1 MKALR
6 KLPLKL
12 ENACGDGNKSASGFG
27 RRRGDGGNR
36 SASGDRNESACGV
49 VDINISGGKLK
60 KLCRIVIVSA
70 GLATLFGCFGG
81 STVKQSIEDY
91 AERLSRVLDAPLPDT
106 FNDKIT
112 TPLPK
117 LADSATLK
125 HTIEGVSINL
135 REFYALQDCELGT
148 VVAERNTSL
157 GKSQLPSQRLAYES
171 KLLSVLKSCEAALA
185 GDDIAKQSA
194 NQSASKSASKNSVK
208 KNKALAATIAS
219 WREQKSQDYSKTWAN
234 LIQGS
239 QELRLALNTPERL
252 FSVENNKDALS
263 SVNAFYY
270 LSSLNNTQF
279 SFGEPTSEHSIKT
292 EVANKKNVSKA
303 SGSDTNNINIS
314 SERLTSSNNPLI
326 DSSELE
332 QQLQI
337 IRSARLPATLWHTQQ
352 TLTQNLTLLTNMLT
366 TELDA
371 VSCPEG
377 RASDKAK
384 ILRNVFYLFFIEEI
398 QPVGSLV
405 NRYHYK
411 LVPLWED
418 WLAQPLL
425 HDEFKRYIKQHT
437 EDGFEKYSRAM
448 KAHVNLWQGFLGRC
462 NLSPVAPV

>member
-1 MKALR
+1 MNIFQVKPWHPKVSQLR
-6 KLPLKL
+6 
-12 ENACGDGNKSASGFG
+12 NACRA
-27 RRRGDGGNR
+27 
-36 SASGDRNESACGV
+36 GV
-49 VDINISGGKLK
+49 ISVAMFAL
-60 KLCRIVIVSA
+60 L
-70 GLATLFGCFGG
+70 GCFGG
-81 STVKQSIEDY
+81 STVKQSIDDY
-91 AERLSRVLDAPLPDT
+91 AARLSRVLDTPLPDS

-125 HTIEGVSINL
+125 QAIEGVNINL

-157 GKSQLPSQRLAYES
+157 GKSQLPSQRLVYES
-171 KLLSVLKSCEAALA
+171 KLLNVLKSCEAALT
-185 GDDIAKQSA
+185 KENES
-194 NQSASKSASKNSVK
+194 NQRNAT
-208 KNKALAATIAS
+208 LAATIAS
-219 WREQKSQDYSKTWAN
+219 WREQKTQDYSKTWAN
-234 LIQGS
+234 LVQGS

-263 SVNAFYY
+263 SVNALYY
-270 LSSLNNTQF
+270 ISSLSNKGLLLSDMYSSNT
-279 SFGEPTSEHSIKT
+279 
-292 EVANKKNVSKA
+292 A
-303 SGSDTNNINIS
+303 SSDTETEATNENN
-314 SERLTSSNNPLI
+314 SESI
-326 DSSELE
+326 IESSELE
-332 QQLQI
+332 QQLKI

-352 TLTQNLTLLTNMLT
+352 TLTQNLSLLTNMLE

-405 NRYHYK
+405 NQYHYK
-411 LVPLWED
+411 LAPLWED
-418 WLAQPLL
+418 WLAQPSL
-425 HDEFKRYIKQHT
+425 HEEFKRYIRQQSQ
-437 EDGFEKYSRAM
+437 DGFNQYSSAM

>member
-1 MKALR
+1 MNISQVKPWHPKVSQLR
-6 KLPLKL
+6 
-12 ENACGDGNKSASGFG
+12 NACRA
-27 RRRGDGGNR
+27 
-36 SASGDRNESACGV
+36 GV
-49 VDINISGGKLK
+49 ISVAMFAL
-60 KLCRIVIVSA
+60 L
-70 GLATLFGCFGG
+70 GCFGG
-81 STVKQSIEDY
+81 STVKQSIDDY
-91 AERLSRVLDAPLPDT
+91 AARLSRVLDTPLPDS

-157 GKSQLPSQRLAYES
+157 GKSQLPSQRLVYES
-171 KLLSVLKSCEAALA
+171 KLLNVLKSCEAALT
-185 GDDIAKQSA
+185 KENES
-194 NQSASKSASKNSVK
+194 NQRNA
-208 KNKALAATIAS
+208 ALAATIAS
-219 WREQKSQDYSKTWAN
+219 WREQKTQDYSKTWAN
-234 LIQGS
+234 LVQGS

-263 SVNAFYY
+263 SVNALYY
-270 LSSLNNTQF
+270 INSLSNKELLLSDMYSSNT
-279 SFGEPTSEHSIKT
+279 
-292 EVANKKNVSKA
+292 A
-303 SGSDTNNINIS
+303 SSDTETEATNENN
-314 SERLTSSNNPLI
+314 SEKI
-326 DSSELE
+326 IESSELE
-332 QQLQI
+332 QQLKI

-352 TLTQNLTLLTNMLT
+352 TLTQNLSLLTDMLE

-405 NRYHYK
+405 NQYHYK
-411 LVPLWED
+411 LAPLWED
-418 WLAQPLL
+418 WLAQPSL
-425 HDEFKRYIKQHT
+425 HEEFKRYIRQQSQ
-437 EDGFEKYSRAM
+437 DGFNQYSSVM

>member
-1 MKALR
+1 MNISQAKPWHLKVSQLR
-6 KLPLKL
+6 
-12 ENACGDGNKSASGFG
+12 NACRA
-27 RRRGDGGNR
+27 
-36 SASGDRNESACGV
+36 GV
-49 VDINISGGKLK
+49 ISVAMFAL
-60 KLCRIVIVSA
+60 L
-70 GLATLFGCFGG
+70 GCFGG
-81 STVKQSIEDY
+81 STVKQSIDDY
-91 AERLSRVLDAPLPDT
+91 AARLSRVLDTPLPDS

-125 HTIEGVSINL
+125 HAIEGVSINL

-157 GKSQLPSQRLAYES
+157 GKSQLPSQRLVYES
-171 KLLSVLKSCEAALA
+171 KLLNVLKSCEAALT
-185 GDDIAKQSA
+185 KENES
-194 NQSASKSASKNSVK
+194 NQRNA
-208 KNKALAATIAS
+208 ALAATIAS
-219 WREQKSQDYSKTWAN
+219 WREQKTQDYSKTWAN
-234 LIQGS
+234 LVQGS

-263 SVNAFYY
+263 SVNALYY
-270 LSSLNNTQF
+270 INSLSNKELLLSDMYSSNT
-279 SFGEPTSEHSIKT
+279 
-292 EVANKKNVSKA
+292 A
-303 SGSDTNNINIS
+303 SSDTETEATNENN
-314 SERLTSSNNPLI
+314 SEKI
-326 DSSELE
+326 IESSELE
-332 QQLQI
+332 QQLKI

-352 TLTQNLTLLTNMLT
+352 TLTQNLSLLTDMLE

-405 NRYHYK
+405 NQYHYK
-411 LVPLWED
+411 LAPLWED
-418 WLAQPLL
+418 WLAQPSL
-425 HDEFKRYIKQHT
+425 HEEFKRYIRQQSQ
-437 EDGFEKYSRAM
+437 DGFNQYSSVM

>member
-6 KLPLKL
+6 NLTFQL
-12 ENACGDGNKSASGFG
+12 KSA
-27 RRRGDGGNR
+27 RGYKNTSLCGYQDKSVCDGHDTNVYG
-36 SASGDRNESACGV
+36 GDRF
-49 VDINISGGKLK
+49 IKF
-60 KLCRIVIVSA
+60 CRVSIVSA
-70 GLATLFGCFGG
+70 GLVTLFGCFGG
-81 STVKQSIEDY
+81 DTVKQSIEDY
-91 AERLSRVLDAPLPDT
+91 AERLSRVLDTPLPDT
-106 FNDKIT
+106 FNEKIT

-185 GDDIAKQSA
+185 ASGRVSD
-194 NQSASKSASKNSVK
+194 SKSADKNALK
-208 KNKALAATIAS
+208 KNKALAETIAS

-239 QELRLALNTPERL
+239 KELRLALNTPERL

-263 SVNAFYY
+263 SVNALFY
-270 LSSLNNTQF
+270 LSSLNNMSF
-279 SFGEPTSEHSIKT
+279 SYGETAPKQSTKAVTSNQNRVGDASEGDKGS
-292 EVANKKNVSKA
+292 A
-303 SGSDTNNINIS
+303 SGKVIDKSPIDIEES
-314 SERLTSSNNPLI
+314 LI

-352 TLTQNLTLLTNMLT
+352 TLTQNLSLLTKLLT

-405 NRYHYK
+405 NQYHYK
-411 LVPLWED
+411 LAPLWED
-418 WLAQPLL
+418 WLKQPSL
-425 HDEFKRYIKQHT
+425 HEEFKHYIRQQSQ
-437 EDGFEKYSRAM
+437 DGFDEYSRAM

-462 NLSPVAPV
+462 NLSPVPPV

>member
-1 MKALR
+1 MNISLVKPWHPKVSQLR
-6 KLPLKL
+6 
-12 ENACGDGNKSASGFG
+12 NACRA
-27 RRRGDGGNR
+27 
-36 SASGDRNESACGV
+36 GV
-49 VDINISGGKLK
+49 ISVAMFAL
-60 KLCRIVIVSA
+60 L
-70 GLATLFGCFGG
+70 GCFGG
-81 STVKQSIEDY
+81 STVKQSIDDY
-91 AERLSRVLDAPLPDT
+91 AARLSRVLDTPLPDS

-157 GKSQLPSQRLAYES
+157 GKSQLPSQRLVYES
-171 KLLSVLKSCEAALA
+171 KLLNVLNSCEAALT
-185 GDDIAKQSA
+185 KENES
-194 NQSASKSASKNSVK
+194 NQRNA
-208 KNKALAATIAS
+208 ALAATIAS
-219 WREQKSQDYSKTWAN
+219 WREQKIQDYSKTWAN
-234 LIQGS
+234 LVQGS

-252 FSVENNKDALS
+252 FSVENNRDALS
-263 SVNAFYY
+263 SVNALYY
-270 LSSLNNTQF
+270 INSLSNKELLLSDMYSSNT
-279 SFGEPTSEHSIKT
+279 
-292 EVANKKNVSKA
+292 A
-303 SGSDTNNINIS
+303 SSDTETEATNENN
-314 SERLTSSNNPLI
+314 SESI
-326 DSSELE
+326 IESSELE
-332 QQLQI
+332 QQLKI

-352 TLTQNLTLLTNMLT
+352 TLTQNLSLLTNMLE

-405 NRYHYK
+405 NQYHYK
-411 LVPLWED
+411 LAPLWED
-418 WLAQPLL
+418 WLAQPSL
-425 HDEFKRYIKQHT
+425 HEEFKRYIRQQSQ
-437 EDGFEKYSRAM
+437 DGFNQYSSVM

>member
-1 MKALR
+1 MNISLVKPWHPKVSQLR
-6 KLPLKL
+6 
-12 ENACGDGNKSASGFG
+12 NACRA
-27 RRRGDGGNR
+27 
-36 SASGDRNESACGV
+36 GV
-49 VDINISGGKLK
+49 ISVAMFAL
-60 KLCRIVIVSA
+60 L
-70 GLATLFGCFGG
+70 GCFGG
-81 STVKQSIEDY
+81 STVKQSIDDY
-91 AERLSRVLDAPLPDT
+91 AARLSRVLDAPLPDS

-125 HTIEGVSINL
+125 HAIEGVNINL

-157 GKSQLPSQRLAYES
+157 GKSQLPSQRLVYES
-171 KLLSVLKSCEAALA
+171 KLLNVLKSCEAALT
-185 GDDIAKQSA
+185 KENES
-194 NQSASKSASKNSVK
+194 NQRNA
-208 KNKALAATIAS
+208 ALAATISS
-219 WREQKSQDYSKTWAN
+219 WREQKTQDYSKTWAN
-234 LIQGS
+234 LVQGS

-263 SVNAFYY
+263 SVNALYY
-270 LSSLNNTQF
+270 ISSLSNKGLLLSDMYSSNT
-279 SFGEPTSEHSIKT
+279 
-292 EVANKKNVSKA
+292 A
-303 SGSDTNNINIS
+303 SSDTETEATNENN
-314 SERLTSSNNPLI
+314 SERI
-326 DSSELE
+326 IESSELE
-332 QQLQI
+332 QQLKI

-352 TLTQNLTLLTNMLT
+352 TLTQNLSLLTNMLE

-405 NRYHYK
+405 NQYHYK
-411 LVPLWED
+411 LAPLWEN
-418 WLAQPLL
+418 WLAQPSL
-425 HDEFKRYIKQHT
+425 HEEFKRYIRQQSQ
-437 EDGFEKYSRAM
+437 DGFNQYSSAM

>member
-1 MKALR
+1 MNIFQVKPWHPKVSQLR
-6 KLPLKL
+6 
-12 ENACGDGNKSASGFG
+12 NACRA
-27 RRRGDGGNR
+27 
-36 SASGDRNESACGV
+36 GV
-49 VDINISGGKLK
+49 ISVAMFAL
-60 KLCRIVIVSA
+60 L
-70 GLATLFGCFGG
+70 GCFGG
-81 STVKQSIEDY
+81 STVKQSIDDY
-91 AERLSRVLDAPLPDT
+91 AARLSRVLDTPLPDS

-125 HTIEGVSINL
+125 HAIEGVNINL

-157 GKSQLPSQRLAYES
+157 GKSQLPSQRLVYES
-171 KLLSVLKSCEAALA
+171 KLLNVLKSCEAALT
-185 GDDIAKQSA
+185 KENES
-194 NQSASKSASKNSVK
+194 NQRNAT
-208 KNKALAATIAS
+208 LAATIAS
-219 WREQKSQDYSKTWAN
+219 WREQKTQDYSKTWAN
-234 LIQGS
+234 LVQGS

-263 SVNAFYY
+263 SVNALYY
-270 LSSLNNTQF
+270 INSLS
-279 SFGEPTSEHSIKT
+279 
-292 EVANKKNVSKA
+292 NKELLL
-303 SGSDTNNINIS
+303 SDTETEATNENN
-314 SERLTSSNNPLI
+314 SERI
-326 DSSELE
+326 IESSELE
-332 QQLQI
+332 QQLKI

-352 TLTQNLTLLTNMLT
+352 TLTQNLSLLTNMLE

-405 NRYHYK
+405 NQYHYK
-411 LVPLWED
+411 LAPLWED
-418 WLAQPLL
+418 WLAQPSL
-425 HDEFKRYIKQHT
+425 HEEFKRYIRQQSQ
-437 EDGFEKYSRAM
+437 DGFNQYSSVM

>member
-1 MKALR
+1 
-6 KLPLKL
+6 
-12 ENACGDGNKSASGFG
+12 
-27 RRRGDGGNR
+27 
-36 SASGDRNESACGV
+36 V
-49 VDINISGGKLK
+49 NISLVKPWHPKVSQLRNV
-60 KLCRIVIVSA
+60 CRAGVISVA
-70 GLATLFGCFGG
+70 MFALLGCFGG
-81 STVKQSIEDY
+81 STVKQSIDDY
-91 AERLSRVLDAPLPDT
+91 AARLSRVLDTPLPDS

-125 HTIEGVSINL
+125 HAIEGVNINL

-157 GKSQLPSQRLAYES
+157 GKSQLPSQRLVYES
-171 KLLSVLKSCEAALA
+171 KLLNVLKSCEAALT
-185 GDDIAKQSA
+185 KENES
-194 NQSASKSASKNSVK
+194 NQRNA
-208 KNKALAATIAS
+208 ALAATIAS
-219 WREQKSQDYSKTWAN
+219 WREQKTQDYSKTWAN
-234 LIQGS
+234 LVQGS

-263 SVNAFYY
+263 SVNALYY
-270 LSSLNNTQF
+270 INSLSNKELLLSDMYSSNT
-279 SFGEPTSEHSIKT
+279 
-292 EVANKKNVSKA
+292 A
-303 SGSDTNNINIS
+303 SSDTETEATNENN
-314 SERLTSSNNPLI
+314 SERI
-326 DSSELE
+326 IESSELE
-332 QQLQI
+332 QQLKI

-352 TLTQNLTLLTNMLT
+352 TLTQNLSLLTDMLE

-405 NRYHYK
+405 NQYHYK
-411 LVPLWED
+411 LAPLWED
-418 WLAQPLL
+418 WLAQPSL
-425 HDEFKRYIKQHT
+425 HKEFKRYIRQQSQ
-437 EDGFEKYSRAM
+437 DGFNQYSSAM

>member
-1 MKALR
+1 MNISQVKPWPPKVSQLR
-6 KLPLKL
+6 
-12 ENACGDGNKSASGFG
+12 NACRA
-27 RRRGDGGNR
+27 
-36 SASGDRNESACGV
+36 GV
-49 VDINISGGKLK
+49 ISVAMFAL
-60 KLCRIVIVSA
+60 L
-70 GLATLFGCFGG
+70 GCFGG
-81 STVKQSIEDY
+81 STVKQSIDDY
-91 AERLSRVLDAPLPDT
+91 AARLSRVLDTPLPDS

-157 GKSQLPSQRLAYES
+157 GKSQLPSQRLVYES
-171 KLLSVLKSCEAALA
+171 KLLNVLKSCEAALT
-185 GDDIAKQSA
+185 KENES
-194 NQSASKSASKNSVK
+194 NQRNA
-208 KNKALAATIAS
+208 ALAATIAS
-219 WREQKSQDYSKTWAN
+219 WREQKTQDYSKTWAN
-234 LIQGS
+234 LVQGS

-263 SVNAFYY
+263 SVNALYY
-270 LSSLNNTQF
+270 INSLSNKELLLSDMYSSNT
-279 SFGEPTSEHSIKT
+279 
-292 EVANKKNVSKA
+292 A
-303 SGSDTNNINIS
+303 SSDTETEATNENN
-314 SERLTSSNNPLI
+314 SESI
-326 DSSELE
+326 IESSELE
-332 QQLQI
+332 QQLKI

-352 TLTQNLTLLTNMLT
+352 TLTQNLSLLTDMLE

-405 NRYHYK
+405 NQYHYK
-411 LVPLWED
+411 LAPLWED
-418 WLAQPLL
+418 WLAQPSL
-425 HDEFKRYIKQHT
+425 HEEFKRYIRQQSQ
-437 EDGFEKYSRAM
+437 DGFNQYSSVM

>member
-1 MKALR
+1 M
-6 KLPLKL
+6 
-12 ENACGDGNKSASGFG
+12 
-27 RRRGDGGNR
+27 
-36 SASGDRNESACGV
+36 
-49 VDINISGGKLK
+49 NISLVKPWHPKVSQLRNV
-60 KLCRIVIVSA
+60 CRAGVISVA
-70 GLATLFGCFGG
+70 MFALLGCFGG
-81 STVKQSIEDY
+81 STVKQSIDDY
-91 AERLSRVLDAPLPDT
+91 AARLSRVLDTPLPDS

-125 HTIEGVSINL
+125 QAIEGVNINL

-157 GKSQLPSQRLAYES
+157 GKSQLPSQRLVYES
-171 KLLSVLKSCEAALA
+171 KLLNVLKSCEAALT
-185 GDDIAKQSA
+185 KENES
-194 NQSASKSASKNSVK
+194 NQRNA
-208 KNKALAATIAS
+208 ALAATIAS
-219 WREQKSQDYSKTWAN
+219 WREQKTQDYSKTWAN
-234 LIQGS
+234 LVQGS

-263 SVNAFYY
+263 SVNALYY
-270 LSSLNNTQF
+270 ISSLSNKGLLLSDMYSSNT
-279 SFGEPTSEHSIKT
+279 
-292 EVANKKNVSKA
+292 A
-303 SGSDTNNINIS
+303 SSDTETEATNENN
-314 SERLTSSNNPLI
+314 SERI
-326 DSSELE
+326 IESSELE
-332 QQLQI
+332 QQLKI

-352 TLTQNLTLLTNMLT
+352 TLTQNLSLLTDMLE

-405 NRYHYK
+405 NQYHYK
-411 LVPLWED
+411 LAPLWED
-418 WLAQPLL
+418 WLAQPSL
-425 HDEFKRYIKQHT
+425 HEEFKRYIRQQSQ
-437 EDGFEKYSRAM
+437 DGFNQYSSVM

>member
-1 MKALR
+1 MNISQVKSWPPKVSQLR
-6 KLPLKL
+6 
-12 ENACGDGNKSASGFG
+12 NACRA
-27 RRRGDGGNR
+27 
-36 SASGDRNESACGV
+36 GV
-49 VDINISGGKLK
+49 IS
-60 KLCRIVIVSA
+60 VA
-70 GLATLFGCFGG
+70 LFALLGCFGG
-81 STVKQSIEDY
+81 STVKQSIDDY
-91 AERLSRVLDAPLPDT
+91 AARLSRVLDTPLPDS

-125 HTIEGVSINL
+125 HAIEGVSINL

-157 GKSQLPSQRLAYES
+157 GKSQLPSQRLVYES
-171 KLLSVLKSCEAALA
+171 KLLNVLKSCEAALT
-185 GDDIAKQSA
+185 KENES
-194 NQSASKSASKNSVK
+194 NQRNAT
-208 KNKALAATIAS
+208 LAATIAS
-219 WREQKSQDYSKTWAN
+219 WREQKTQNYSKTWAN
-234 LIQGS
+234 LVQGS

-263 SVNAFYY
+263 SVNALYY
-270 LSSLNNTQF
+270 INSLSNKGLLLSDMYSSNT
-279 SFGEPTSEHSIKT
+279 
-292 EVANKKNVSKA
+292 A
-303 SGSDTNNINIS
+303 SSDTETEATNENN
-314 SERLTSSNNPLI
+314 SERI
-326 DSSELE
+326 IESSELE
-332 QQLQI
+332 QQLKI

-352 TLTQNLTLLTNMLT
+352 TLTQNLSLLTNMLE

-405 NRYHYK
+405 NQYHYK
-411 LVPLWED
+411 LEPLWED
-418 WLAQPLL
+418 WLAQPSL
-425 HDEFKRYIKQHT
+425 HKEFKRYIRQQSQ
-437 EDGFEKYSRAM
+437 DGFNQYSSVM

>member
-1 MKALR
+1 M
-6 KLPLKL
+6 
-12 ENACGDGNKSASGFG
+12 
-27 RRRGDGGNR
+27 
-36 SASGDRNESACGV
+36 
-49 VDINISGGKLK
+49 NISLVKPWHPKVSQLRNV
-60 KLCRIVIVSA
+60 CRAGVISVA
-70 GLATLFGCFGG
+70 MFALLGCFGG
-81 STVKQSIEDY
+81 STVKQSIDDY
-91 AERLSRVLDAPLPDT
+91 AARLSRVLDTPLPDS

-125 HTIEGVSINL
+125 HAIEGVNINL

-157 GKSQLPSQRLAYES
+157 GKSQLPSQRLVYES
-171 KLLSVLKSCEAALA
+171 KLLNVLKSCEAALT
-185 GDDIAKQSA
+185 KENES
-194 NQSASKSASKNSVK
+194 NQRNA
-208 KNKALAATIAS
+208 ALAATIAS
-219 WREQKSQDYSKTWAN
+219 WREQKTQDYSKTWAN
-234 LIQGS
+234 LVQGS

-263 SVNAFYY
+263 SVNALYY
-270 LSSLNNTQF
+270 ISSLSNKGLLLSDMYSSNT
-279 SFGEPTSEHSIKT
+279 
-292 EVANKKNVSKA
+292 A
-303 SGSDTNNINIS
+303 SSDTETEATNENN
-314 SERLTSSNNPLI
+314 SERI
-326 DSSELE
+326 IESSELE
-332 QQLQI
+332 QQLKI

-352 TLTQNLTLLTNMLT
+352 TLTQNLSLLTNMLE

-405 NRYHYK
+405 NQYHYK
-411 LVPLWED
+411 LEPLWED
-418 WLAQPLL
+418 WLAQPSL
-425 HDEFKRYIKQHT
+425 HKEFKRYIRQQSQ
-437 EDGFEKYSRAM
+437 DGFNQYSSAM

>member
-1 MKALR
+1 MNISLVKPWHPKVSQLR
-6 KLPLKL
+6 
-12 ENACGDGNKSASGFG
+12 NACRA
-27 RRRGDGGNR
+27 
-36 SASGDRNESACGV
+36 GV
-49 VDINISGGKLK
+49 ISVAMFAL
-60 KLCRIVIVSA
+60 L
-70 GLATLFGCFGG
+70 GCFGG
-81 STVKQSIEDY
+81 STVKQSIDDY
-91 AERLSRVLDAPLPDT
+91 AARLSRVLDTPLPDS

-125 HTIEGVSINL
+125 HAIEGVSINL

-157 GKSQLPSQRLAYES
+157 GKSQLPSQRLVYES
-171 KLLSVLKSCEAALA
+171 KLLNVLKSCEAALT
-185 GDDIAKQSA
+185 KENES
-194 NQSASKSASKNSVK
+194 NQRNA
-208 KNKALAATIAS
+208 ALAATIAS
-219 WREQKSQDYSKTWAN
+219 WREQKTQDYSKTWAN
-234 LIQGS
+234 LVQGS

-263 SVNAFYY
+263 SVNALYY
-270 LSSLNNTQF
+270 INSLSNKELLLSDMYSSNT
-279 SFGEPTSEHSIKT
+279 
-292 EVANKKNVSKA
+292 A
-303 SGSDTNNINIS
+303 SSDTETEATNENN
-314 SERLTSSNNPLI
+314 SESI
-326 DSSELE
+326 IESSELE
-332 QQLQI
+332 QQLKI

-352 TLTQNLTLLTNMLT
+352 TLTQNLSLLTDMLE

-405 NRYHYK
+405 NQYHYK
-411 LVPLWED
+411 LAPLWED
-418 WLAQPLL
+418 WLAQPSL
-425 HDEFKRYIKQHT
+425 HEEFKRYIRQQSQ
-437 EDGFEKYSRAM
+437 DGFNQYSSVM

>member
-1 MKALR
+1 
-6 KLPLKL
+6 
-12 ENACGDGNKSASGFG
+12 
-27 RRRGDGGNR
+27 
-36 SASGDRNESACGV
+36 V
-49 VDINISGGKLK
+49 NISLVKPWHPKVSQLRNV
-60 KLCRIVIVSA
+60 CRAGVISVA
-70 GLATLFGCFGG
+70 MFALLGCFGG
-81 STVKQSIEDY
+81 STVKQSIDDY
-91 AERLSRVLDAPLPDT
+91 AARLSRVLDTPLPDS

-125 HTIEGVSINL
+125 HAIEGVNINL

-157 GKSQLPSQRLAYES
+157 GKSQLPSQRLVYES
-171 KLLSVLKSCEAALA
+171 KLLNVLKSCEAALT
-185 GDDIAKQSA
+185 KENES
-194 NQSASKSASKNSVK
+194 NQRNA
-208 KNKALAATIAS
+208 ALAATIAS
-219 WREQKSQDYSKTWAN
+219 WREQKTQDYSKTWAN
-234 LIQGS
+234 LVQGS

-263 SVNAFYY
+263 SVNALYY
-270 LSSLNNTQF
+270 INSLSNKELLLSDMYSSNT
-279 SFGEPTSEHSIKT
+279 
-292 EVANKKNVSKA
+292 A
-303 SGSDTNNINIS
+303 SSDTETEASNENNSKSII
-314 SERLTSSNNPLI
+314 E
-326 DSSELE
+326 SSELE
-332 QQLQI
+332 QQLKI

-352 TLTQNLTLLTNMLT
+352 TLTQNLSLLTNMLE

-405 NRYHYK
+405 NQYHYK
-411 LVPLWED
+411 LAPLWED
-418 WLAQPLL
+418 WLAQPSL
-425 HDEFKRYIKQHT
+425 HEEFKRYIRQQSQ
-437 EDGFEKYSRAM
+437 DGFNQYSSAM

>member
-1 MKALR
+1 MNISLVKPWHPKVSQLR
-6 KLPLKL
+6 
-12 ENACGDGNKSASGFG
+12 NACRA
-27 RRRGDGGNR
+27 
-36 SASGDRNESACGV
+36 GV
-49 VDINISGGKLK
+49 ISVAMFAL
-60 KLCRIVIVSA
+60 L
-70 GLATLFGCFGG
+70 GCFGG
-81 STVKQSIEDY
+81 STVKQSIDDY
-91 AERLSRVLDAPLPDT
+91 AARLSRVLDTPLPDS

-125 HTIEGVSINL
+125 HTIEGVNINL

-157 GKSQLPSQRLAYES
+157 GKSQLPSQRLVYES
-171 KLLSVLKSCEAALA
+171 KLLNVLRSCEAALT
-185 GDDIAKQSA
+185 KENES
-194 NQSASKSASKNSVK
+194 NQRNA
-208 KNKALAATIAS
+208 ALAATISS
-219 WREQKSQDYSKTWAN
+219 WREQKTQDYSKTWAN
-234 LIQGS
+234 LVQGS

-263 SVNAFYY
+263 SVNALYY
-270 LSSLNNTQF
+270 INSLSNKGLLLSDMYSSNT
-279 SFGEPTSEHSIKT
+279 
-292 EVANKKNVSKA
+292 A
-303 SGSDTNNINIS
+303 SSDTETEATNENN
-314 SERLTSSNNPLI
+314 SESI
-326 DSSELE
+326 IESSELE
-332 QQLQI
+332 QQLKI

-352 TLTQNLTLLTNMLT
+352 TLTQNLSLLTNMLE

-405 NRYHYK
+405 NQYHYK
-411 LVPLWED
+411 LAPLWED
-418 WLAQPLL
+418 WLAQPSL
-425 HDEFKRYIKQHT
+425 HEEFKRYIRQQSQ
-437 EDGFEKYSRAM
+437 DGFNQYSSVM

>member
-1 MKALR
+1 MNISQAKPWHLKVSQLR
-6 KLPLKL
+6 
-12 ENACGDGNKSASGFG
+12 NACRA
-27 RRRGDGGNR
+27 
-36 SASGDRNESACGV
+36 GV
-49 VDINISGGKLK
+49 ISVAMFAL
-60 KLCRIVIVSA
+60 L
-70 GLATLFGCFGG
+70 GCFGG
-81 STVKQSIEDY
+81 STVKQSIDDY
-91 AERLSRVLDAPLPDT
+91 AARLSRVLDTPLPDS

-125 HTIEGVSINL
+125 HAIEGVNINL

-157 GKSQLPSQRLAYES
+157 GKSQLPSQRLVYES
-171 KLLSVLKSCEAALA
+171 KLLNVLKSCEAALT
-185 GDDIAKQSA
+185 KENES
-194 NQSASKSASKNSVK
+194 NQRNA
-208 KNKALAATIAS
+208 ALAATIAS
-219 WREQKSQDYSKTWAN
+219 WREQKTQDYSKTWAN
-234 LIQGS
+234 LVQGS

-263 SVNAFYY
+263 SVNALYY
-270 LSSLNNTQF
+270 INNLSNKELLLSDMYSSNT
-279 SFGEPTSEHSIKT
+279 
-292 EVANKKNVSKA
+292 A
-303 SGSDTNNINIS
+303 SSDTETEATNENN
-314 SERLTSSNNPLI
+314 SEKI
-326 DSSELE
+326 IESSELE
-332 QQLQI
+332 QQLKI

-352 TLTQNLTLLTNMLT
+352 TLTQNLSLLTNMLE

-405 NRYHYK
+405 NQYHYK
-411 LVPLWED
+411 LAPLWED
-418 WLAQPLL
+418 WLAQPSL
-425 HDEFKRYIKQHT
+425 HEEFKRYIRQQSQ
-437 EDGFEKYSRAM
+437 DGFNQYSSAM

>member
-1 MKALR
+1 MNISQVKSWPPKVSQLR
-6 KLPLKL
+6 
-12 ENACGDGNKSASGFG
+12 NACRA
-27 RRRGDGGNR
+27 
-36 SASGDRNESACGV
+36 GV
-49 VDINISGGKLK
+49 ISVAMFAL
-60 KLCRIVIVSA
+60 L
-70 GLATLFGCFGG
+70 GCFGG
-81 STVKQSIEDY
+81 STVKQSIDDY
-91 AERLSRVLDAPLPDT
+91 AARLSRVLDTPLPDS

-157 GKSQLPSQRLAYES
+157 GKSQLPSQRLVYES
-171 KLLSVLKSCEAALA
+171 KLLNVLNSCEAALT
-185 GDDIAKQSA
+185 KENES
-194 NQSASKSASKNSVK
+194 NQRNA
-208 KNKALAATIAS
+208 ALAATIAS
-219 WREQKSQDYSKTWAN
+219 WREQKIQDYSKTWAN
-234 LIQGS
+234 LVQGS

-263 SVNAFYY
+263 SVNALYY
-270 LSSLNNTQF
+270 INSLSNKELLLSNMYSSNT
-279 SFGEPTSEHSIKT
+279 
-292 EVANKKNVSKA
+292 A
-303 SGSDTNNINIS
+303 SSDTETEATNENN
-314 SERLTSSNNPLI
+314 SESI
-326 DSSELE
+326 IESSELE
-332 QQLQI
+332 QQLKI

-352 TLTQNLTLLTNMLT
+352 TLTQNLSLLTNMLE

-405 NRYHYK
+405 NQYHYK
-411 LVPLWED
+411 LAPLWED
-418 WLAQPLL
+418 WLAQPSL
-425 HDEFKRYIKQHT
+425 HEEFKRYIRQQSQ
-437 EDGFEKYSRAM
+437 DGFNQYSSAM
-448 KAHVNLWQGFLGRC
+448 KAHVKLWQGFLGRC

>member
-1 MKALR
+1 MNISQAKPWHPKVSQLR
-6 KLPLKL
+6 
-12 ENACGDGNKSASGFG
+12 NACRA
-27 RRRGDGGNR
+27 
-36 SASGDRNESACGV
+36 GV
-49 VDINISGGKLK
+49 ISVAMFAL
-60 KLCRIVIVSA
+60 L
-70 GLATLFGCFGG
+70 GCFGG
-81 STVKQSIEDY
+81 STVKQSIDDY
-91 AERLSRVLDAPLPDT
+91 AARLSRVLDTPLPDS

-125 HTIEGVSINL
+125 HAIEGVSINL

-157 GKSQLPSQRLAYES
+157 GKSQLPSQRLVYES
-171 KLLSVLKSCEAALA
+171 KLLNVLKSCEAALT
-185 GDDIAKQSA
+185 KENES
-194 NQSASKSASKNSVK
+194 NQRNA
-208 KNKALAATIAS
+208 ALAATIAS
-219 WREQKSQDYSKTWAN
+219 WREQKTQDYSKTWAN
-234 LIQGS
+234 LVQGS

-263 SVNAFYY
+263 SVNALYY
-270 LSSLNNTQF
+270 INSLSNKELLLSDMYSSNT
-279 SFGEPTSEHSIKT
+279 
-292 EVANKKNVSKA
+292 A
-303 SGSDTNNINIS
+303 SSDTETEATNENN
-314 SERLTSSNNPLI
+314 SESI
-326 DSSELE
+326 IESSELE
-332 QQLQI
+332 QQLKI

-352 TLTQNLTLLTNMLT
+352 TLTQNLSLLTDMLE

-405 NRYHYK
+405 NQYHYK
-411 LVPLWED
+411 LAPLWED
-418 WLAQPLL
+418 WLAQPSL
-425 HDEFKRYIKQHT
+425 HEEFKRYIRQQSQ
-437 EDGFEKYSRAM
+437 DGFNQYSSVM

>member
-1 MKALR
+1 MNISLVKPWHPKVSQLR
-6 KLPLKL
+6 
-12 ENACGDGNKSASGFG
+12 NACRA
-27 RRRGDGGNR
+27 
-36 SASGDRNESACGV
+36 GV
-49 VDINISGGKLK
+49 ISVAMFAL
-60 KLCRIVIVSA
+60 L
-70 GLATLFGCFGG
+70 GCFGG
-81 STVKQSIEDY
+81 STVKQSIDDY
-91 AERLSRVLDAPLPDT
+91 AARLSRVLDTPLPDS

-157 GKSQLPSQRLAYES
+157 GKSQLPSQRLVYES
-171 KLLSVLKSCEAALA
+171 KLLNVLKSCEAALT
-185 GDDIAKQSA
+185 KENES
-194 NQSASKSASKNSVK
+194 NQRNA
-208 KNKALAATIAS
+208 ALAATIAS
-219 WREQKSQDYSKTWAN
+219 WREQKTQDYSKTWAN
-234 LIQGS
+234 LVQGS

-263 SVNAFYY
+263 SVNALYY
-270 LSSLNNTQF
+270 INSLSNKELLLSDMYSSNT
-279 SFGEPTSEHSIKT
+279 
-292 EVANKKNVSKA
+292 A
-303 SGSDTNNINIS
+303 SSDTETEATNENN
-314 SERLTSSNNPLI
+314 SESI
-326 DSSELE
+326 IESSELE
-332 QQLQI
+332 QQLKI

-352 TLTQNLTLLTNMLT
+352 TLTQNLSLLTDMLE

-405 NRYHYK
+405 NQYHYK
-411 LVPLWED
+411 LAPLWED
-418 WLAQPLL
+418 WLAQPSL
-425 HDEFKRYIKQHT
+425 HEEFKRYIRQQSQ
-437 EDGFEKYSRAM
+437 DGFNQYSSVM

>member
-1 MKALR
+1 MNISQVKPWHLKVSQLR
-6 KLPLKL
+6 
-12 ENACGDGNKSASGFG
+12 NACRA
-27 RRRGDGGNR
+27 
-36 SASGDRNESACGV
+36 GV
-49 VDINISGGKLK
+49 ISVAMFAL
-60 KLCRIVIVSA
+60 L
-70 GLATLFGCFGG
+70 GCFGG
-81 STVKQSIEDY
+81 STVKQSIDDY
-91 AERLSRVLDAPLPDT
+91 AARLSRVLDTPLPDS

-125 HTIEGVSINL
+125 YAIEGVSINL

-157 GKSQLPSQRLAYES
+157 GKSQLPSQRLVYEI
-171 KLLSVLKSCEAALA
+171 KLLSVLKSCETALTNESETDQRNA
-185 GDDIAKQSA
+185 
-194 NQSASKSASKNSVK
+194 
-208 KNKALAATIAS
+208 ALAATIAS
-219 WREQKSQDYSKTWAN
+219 WREQKTQDYSKTWAN
-234 LIQGS
+234 LVQGS

-263 SVNAFYY
+263 SVNALYY
-270 LSSLNNTQF
+270 INSLSNKELLLSDMYSSNT
-279 SFGEPTSEHSIKT
+279 
-292 EVANKKNVSKA
+292 A
-303 SGSDTNNINIS
+303 SSDTETEATNENN
-314 SERLTSSNNPLI
+314 SESI
-326 DSSELE
+326 IESSELE
-332 QQLQI
+332 QQLKI

-352 TLTQNLTLLTNMLT
+352 TLTQNLSLLTNMLE

-405 NRYHYK
+405 NQYHYK
-411 LVPLWED
+411 LAPLWED
-418 WLAQPLL
+418 WLAQPSL
-425 HDEFKRYIKQHT
+425 HEEFKRYIRQQSQ
-437 EDGFEKYSRAM
+437 DGFNQYSSVM

>member
-1 MKALR
+1 MNISQAKPWHLKVSQLR
-6 KLPLKL
+6 
-12 ENACGDGNKSASGFG
+12 NACRA
-27 RRRGDGGNR
+27 
-36 SASGDRNESACGV
+36 GV
-49 VDINISGGKLK
+49 ISVAMFAL
-60 KLCRIVIVSA
+60 L
-70 GLATLFGCFGG
+70 GCFGG
-81 STVKQSIEDY
+81 STVKQSIDDY
-91 AERLSRVLDAPLPDT
+91 AARLSRVLDTPLPDS

-157 GKSQLPSQRLAYES
+157 GKSQLPSQRLVYES
-171 KLLSVLKSCEAALA
+171 KLLNVLKSCEAALT
-185 GDDIAKQSA
+185 KENES
-194 NQSASKSASKNSVK
+194 NQRNA
-208 KNKALAATIAS
+208 ALAATIAS
-219 WREQKSQDYSKTWAN
+219 WREQKTQDYSKTWAN
-234 LIQGS
+234 LVQGS

-263 SVNAFYY
+263 SVNALYY
-270 LSSLNNTQF
+270 INSLSNKELLLSDMYSSNT
-279 SFGEPTSEHSIKT
+279 
-292 EVANKKNVSKA
+292 A
-303 SGSDTNNINIS
+303 SSDTETEATNENN
-314 SERLTSSNNPLI
+314 SESI
-326 DSSELE
+326 IESSELE
-332 QQLQI
+332 QQLKI

-352 TLTQNLTLLTNMLT
+352 TLTQNLSLLTNMLE

-405 NRYHYK
+405 NQYHYK
-411 LVPLWED
+411 LAPLWED
-418 WLAQPLL
+418 WLAQPSL
-425 HDEFKRYIKQHT
+425 HEEFKRYIRQQSQ
-437 EDGFEKYSRAM
+437 DGFNQYSSVM

>member
-1 MKALR
+1 MNISQVKSWPPKVSQLR
-6 KLPLKL
+6 
-12 ENACGDGNKSASGFG
+12 NACRA
-27 RRRGDGGNR
+27 
-36 SASGDRNESACGV
+36 GV
-49 VDINISGGKLK
+49 IS
-60 KLCRIVIVSA
+60 VA
-70 GLATLFGCFGG
+70 LFALLGCFGG
-81 STVKQSIEDY
+81 STVKQSIDDY
-91 AERLSRVLDAPLPDT
+91 AARLSRVLDTPLPDS

-125 HTIEGVSINL
+125 HAIEGVSINL

-157 GKSQLPSQRLAYES
+157 GKSQLPSQRLVYES
-171 KLLSVLKSCEAALA
+171 KLLNVLKSCEAALT
-185 GDDIAKQSA
+185 KENES
-194 NQSASKSASKNSVK
+194 NQRNA
-208 KNKALAATIAS
+208 ALAATIAS
-219 WREQKSQDYSKTWAN
+219 WREQKTQDYSKTWAN
-234 LIQGS
+234 LVQGS

-263 SVNAFYY
+263 SVNALYY
-270 LSSLNNTQF
+270 INSLSNKELLLSDMYSSNT
-279 SFGEPTSEHSIKT
+279 
-292 EVANKKNVSKA
+292 A
-303 SGSDTNNINIS
+303 SSDTETEATNENN
-314 SERLTSSNNPLI
+314 SESI
-326 DSSELE
+326 IESSELE
-332 QQLQI
+332 QQLKI

-352 TLTQNLTLLTNMLT
+352 TLTQNLSLLTNMLE

-405 NRYHYK
+405 NQYHYK
-411 LVPLWED
+411 LAPLWED
-418 WLAQPLL
+418 WLAQPSL
-425 HDEFKRYIKQHT
+425 HEEFKRYIRQQSQ
-437 EDGFEKYSRAM
+437 DGFNQYSSAM

>member
-1 MKALR
+1 MNISLVKPWHPKVSQLR
-6 KLPLKL
+6 
-12 ENACGDGNKSASGFG
+12 NACRA
-27 RRRGDGGNR
+27 
-36 SASGDRNESACGV
+36 GV
-49 VDINISGGKLK
+49 ISVAMFAL
-60 KLCRIVIVSA
+60 L
-70 GLATLFGCFGG
+70 GCFGG
-81 STVKQSIEDY
+81 STVKQSIDDY
-91 AERLSRVLDAPLPDT
+91 AARLSRVLDTPLPDS

-125 HTIEGVSINL
+125 QAIEGVNINL

-157 GKSQLPSQRLAYES
+157 GKSQLPSQRLVYES
-171 KLLSVLKSCEAALA
+171 KLLNVLKSCEAALT
-185 GDDIAKQSA
+185 KENES
-194 NQSASKSASKNSVK
+194 NQRNA
-208 KNKALAATIAS
+208 ALAATIAS
-219 WREQKSQDYSKTWAN
+219 WREQKTQDYSKTWAN
-234 LIQGS
+234 LVQGS

-263 SVNAFYY
+263 SVNALYY
-270 LSSLNNTQF
+270 ISSLSNKGLLLSDMYSSNT
-279 SFGEPTSEHSIKT
+279 
-292 EVANKKNVSKA
+292 A
-303 SGSDTNNINIS
+303 SSDTETEATNENN
-314 SERLTSSNNPLI
+314 SESI
-326 DSSELE
+326 IESSELE
-332 QQLQI
+332 QQLKI

-352 TLTQNLTLLTNMLT
+352 TLTQNLSLLTNMLE

-405 NRYHYK
+405 NQYHYK
-411 LVPLWED
+411 LAPLWED
-418 WLAQPLL
+418 WLAQPSL
-425 HDEFKRYIKQHT
+425 HEEFKRYIRQQSQ
-437 EDGFEKYSRAM
+437 DGFNQYSSAM